1 MDYDNFLNNFDK
13 LSKIGWTEKNGTNRV
28 SLNKYDL
35 MARNELVAQLRKIKA
50 ETRFDDAG
58 NIYGITGRSEGEII
72 TMGSHMDS
80 VPNGGRFDGMYG
92 VVAGFQVIKELSNEG
107 NRKRAAVID
116 FTNEE
121 GSRWQPDLQGSGLA
135 TGVFKKDF
143 AYSRED
149 EEGLSFGE
157 VLKKTSFLGT
167 AENRVKKL
175 RPDRYIELHI
185 EQGPVLEREGFEIG
199 IPLGIAT
206 DIVDFYTFIGES
218 NQAGPT
224 PMNVRKDALVSASK
238 FIQFVNET
246 ANKVGTQLVMTVGEI
261 RNTPNVYSVI
271 PRKVQ
276 LKLDTRSPDRK
287 LAYEYSSIAL
297 EKAREIAAG
306 GGFQLRHKR
315 GWTLDTT
322 TFDKDLVATI
332 EKVCKKSNLKYK
344 MIYSWP
350 THDAMYMNR
359 ITSTAMIM
367 IPSHHGRSHTKEE
380 YSSDSD
386 LLRGLKVLKSTV
398 DSLQ

>member
-367 IPSHHGRSHTKEE
+367 IPSHDGRSHTKEE

>member
-1 MDYDNFLNNFDK
+1 MNYGNFLKNFEK

-50 ETRFDDAG
+50 EIKFDDAG
-58 NIYGITGRSEGEII
+58 NIYGITGRGKGDMI

-92 VVAGFQVIKELSNEG
+92 VVAGLQVIKEMSNEG
-107 NRKRAAVID
+107 NGKRAAVID

-143 AYSRED
+143 AYSRKD

-157 VLKKTSFLGT
+157 VLEKTGFLGT

-206 DIVDFYTFIGES
+206 DIVDFYTFVGES

-224 PMNVRKDALVSASK
+224 PMSMRKDALVSASK

-246 ANKVGTQLVMTVGEI
+246 ANKMGTQLVMTVGEI

-271 PRKVQ
+271 PGKVQ

-287 LAYEYSSIAL
+287 IAYEYSSIAL
-297 EKAREIAAG
+297 EK
-306 GGFQLRHKR
+306 
-315 GWTLDTT
+315 
-322 TFDKDLVATI
+322 
-332 EKVCKKSNLKYK
+332 
-344 MIYSWP
+344 
-350 THDAMYMNR
+350 
-359 ITSTAMIM
+359 
-367 IPSHHGRSHTKEE
+367 
-380 YSSDSD
+380 
-386 LLRGLKVLKSTV
+386 
-398 DSLQ
+398 